1 MYFVGRILWSRCEWN
16 TLVIHGRSGCKILN
30 IRKLVGPGRWFY
42 VPTSVNPTDA
52 ALRVMFQRKFV
63 ESELWWKGPNFLNC
77 EKERRPIQ
85 IIKIENKKSLL
96 NAEENQTVA
105 LVVVEGSVVLQML
118 LIVDGL
124 ESCIKWWMLRHMRID
139 L

>member
-1 MYFVGRILWSRCEWN
+1 
-16 TLVIHGRSGCKILN
+16 
-30 IRKLVGPGRWFY
+30 
-42 VPTSVNPTDA
+42 
-52 ALRVMFQRKFV
+52 MFQRKFV

-77 EKERRPIQ
+77 EKKRRPIQ

-96 NAEENQTVA
+96 NVEENQTVA

-124 ESCIKWWMLRHMRID
+124 ESCIK
-139 L
+139 